1 MAQRASTTFVKR
13 QKERARQE
21 KQQAKQQRKLQRKLE
36 KRNSLPGSQSA
47 KPGPTTGAASPT
59 PLFSEMGDA
68 ASEIATNGRERET
81 Q

>member
-1 MAQRASTTFVKR
+1 LAPRSSATFAKR

-36 KRNSLPGSQSA
+36 KRESPPGSESGEFGSN
-47 KPGPTTGAASPT
+47 P
-59 PLFSEMGDA
+59 EI
-68 ASEIATNGRERET
+68 ASESEPLSDTTMAATETAQPKREL

>member
-1 MAQRASTTFVKR
+1 MASRTSATFAKR

-36 KRNSLPGSQSA
+36 KRESPPGLESGEF
-47 KPGPTTGAASPT
+47 GPNPEVASHFEPLSDTTMAAPEAPT
-59 PLFSEMGDA
+59 
-68 ASEIATNGRERET
+68 EREL

>member
-1 MAQRASTTFVKR
+1 MAPRTSATFAKR

-36 KRNSLPGSQSA
+36 KREAPPDSESGEFGSIMEVAFHAEAPSDN
-47 KPGPTTGAASPT
+47 AATST
-59 PLFSEMGDA
+59 EA
-68 ASEIATNGRERET
+68 ALNEKEP

>member
-1 MAQRASTTFVKR
+1 MAPRTSATFAKR

-36 KRNSLPGSQSA
+36 KREAPPGSESA
-47 KPGPTTGAASPT
+47 AVDSNLESASGSEPLSDNAKAATESVLT
-59 PLFSEMGDA
+59 
-68 ASEIATNGRERET
+68 ERES